1 MEYNPKVDYLLC
13 KYLSNSK
20 FEIIDEK
27 IWKDIYLGEKE
38 PLSQEQVVMLRG
50 KNILQLMKNDN
61 FKFSKESIK
70 LLYYILAGEIEGK
83 IHEGKLEQLVNNVNS
98 GHYVEPNIEAF
109 IYVLVN
115 PLFDEKSNTE
125 MAKIIHNLIQFR
137 NGNAPTIF
145 YRFQTDK
152 ITKLLDAGNKE
163 GARFEIIN
171 AYQRTSHFNNR
182 HKLITLDEIKSK
194 ILSNESTLKTKFGVN
209 EFYIYGSFAK
219 HTENEYSDLDV
230 MIYVEPSKQKQL
242 NNKYNLFSYLEEIIG
257 IEVEGHVNDIG
268 FNEKSLKPDMRRY
281 LTKIF

>member
-1 MEYNPKVDYLLC
+1 MDYNPKIDYLLC

-27 IWKDIYLGEKE
+27 VWKDIYVGEKE
-38 PLSQEQVVMLRG
+38 PVSPEQIMMLRG
-50 KNILQLMKNDN
+50 KDILKLIKNEN
-61 FKFSKESIK
+61 FKFSIENIK
-70 LLYYILAGEIEGK
+70 MLYYILAEEVEK
-83 IHEGKLEQLVNNVNS
+83 KLDESKLEQLVDNVNS
-98 GHYVEPNIEAF
+98 GYYVEPNIEAF

-115 PLFDEKSNTE
+115 PLFDEKYNTE

-137 NGNAPTIF
+137 NGNSPTIF

-152 ITKLLDAGNKE
+152 IIKLLVAGNEE

-171 AYQRTSHFNNR
+171 AYQRTSHFNNK
-182 HKLITLDEIKSK
+182 HKLITLEEVTSK
-194 ILSNESTLKTKFGVN
+194 ILSSESVLKMEFGVK
-209 EFYIYGSFAK
+209 EFFIYGSFAK

-230 MIYVEPSKQKQL
+230 MIYVESSKQKQL

-257 IEVEGHVNDIG
+257 IEVEGHVNDIA